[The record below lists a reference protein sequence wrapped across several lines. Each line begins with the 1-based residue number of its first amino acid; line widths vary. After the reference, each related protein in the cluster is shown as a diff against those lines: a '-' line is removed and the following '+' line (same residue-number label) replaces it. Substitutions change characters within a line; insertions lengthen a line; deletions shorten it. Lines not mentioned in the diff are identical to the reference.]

1 MIHFSLIQNHRTK
14 IANFNVQIKYYSN
27 MKLVKLPKLLLTL
40 TFLCEPVKEFMR
52 WWLGFLKNYASIKIY
67 EKNYPISKTIK
78 MLLKLHVKA
87 NFSW

>member
-27 MKLVKLPKLLLTL
+27 LKLVKLPKLLLTL

-52 WWLGFLKNYASIKIY
+52 W
-67 EKNYPISKTIK
+67 
-78 MLLKLHVKA
+78 
-87 NFSW
+87 